1 MRKSLGANIMNNRK
15 GFTLIELL
23 VVISIIALLMSIMMP
38 ALSRVKNQ
46 AKDVLC
52 MNNLRQ
58 WGVTTI
64 AYSNENNNQMVAEQ
78 DIAIWVYEL
87 KPFLGMS
94 ERSNPDGK
102 GDIMFCPRANKPRE
116 DNGEPGI
123 GHGLGPLSAW
133 GIWPGDGY
141 KGGLGGSYAFN
152 AWLYNV
158 TIRDQDEGHMLKKS
172 WKTFN
177 VKHGFKVPLMGG
189 SYGCAALPEAWDNP
203 PAYQV
208 GAEYLGLNLNNF
220 CVNRHNGYINM
231 VFLDGSV
238 RNVGLK
244 ELWILSWHR
253 EFEKDWATRNARTSI
268 DWPEW
273 MENFKDYY

>member
-1 MRKSLGANIMNNRK
+1 MKDRK

-58 WGVTTI
+58 WGITAI
-64 AYSNENNNQMVAEQ
+64 AYANENNNQIEAEQ
-78 DIAIWVYEL
+78 DAAVWVYEL

-94 ERSNPDGK
+94 EKSQSVTD
-102 GDIMFCPRANKPRE
+102 DIAFCPRANKPRYQ
-116 DNGEPGI
+116 NGAPGL

-133 GIWPGDGY
+133 GMYGGDGY
-141 KGGLGGSYAFN
+141 LGGLGGSYAFN
-152 AWLYNV
+152 CWIYNV
-158 TIRDQDEGHMLKKS
+158 KIRDMDGSHMLKKS

-177 VKHGFKVPLMGG
+177 VKAGHKIPLIGG
-189 SYGCAALPEAWDNP
+189 CYRYSSLPEAWDNP
-203 PAYQV
+203 PAYEV
-208 GAEYLGLNLNNF
+208 EAEYNGLGSF
-220 CVNRHNGYINM
+220 CVNRHDGYINM

-244 ELWILSWHR
+244 ELWTLSWHR
-253 EFEKDWATRNARTSI
+253 EWDADWATRTARGSI

-273 MENFKDYY
+273 MENFKDYN